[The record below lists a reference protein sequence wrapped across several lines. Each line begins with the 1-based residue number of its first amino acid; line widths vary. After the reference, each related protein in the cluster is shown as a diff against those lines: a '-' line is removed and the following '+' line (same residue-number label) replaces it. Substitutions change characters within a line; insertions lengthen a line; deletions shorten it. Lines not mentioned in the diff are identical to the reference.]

1 MEKKQ
6 KILTESYKIASYL
19 VNMKNR
25 AGLYSVLN
33 LIQDVGWIHGIHLQV
48 RLPENQNW
56 VFTRQKLIMNEWPVW
71 DESLTIKTWIRPP
84 LGPFLLRDYELFIGD
99 RKIGEATSTFG
110 VMDLQTRKMITTDWK
125 SYASIWQTT
134 DHLVHMPQKIILTE
148 KLSDLAQFQVRN
160 SDLDMN
166 QHVNNTKYSQ
176 WILDA
181 VPLDIIKADLIIHEY
196 EVNFLAETKSGD
208 VVTVQGTKINPLL
221 AATTL
226 TQFQGIRFSDG
237 KPVFTAQIKSSQ
249 AHPAT

>member
-6 KILTESYKIASYL
+6 QVFTESYKIASYL

-33 LIQDVGWIHGIHLQV
+33 LIQDVGWIHSLHLQV
-48 RLPENQNW
+48 SLPKNQNW
-56 VFTRQKLIMNEWPVW
+56 VFTRQKLIMDKWPIWNEI
-71 DESLTIKTWIRPP
+71 LTIKTWIRPP
-84 LGPFLLRDYELFIGD
+84 VGQFLLRDYELFIGD
-99 RKIGEATSTFG
+99 LKIGEATSTFG
-110 VMDLQTRKMITTDWK
+110 AMDLETRKMATADWT
-125 SYASIWQTT
+125 SYDSIWRNT
-134 DHLVHMPQKIILTE
+134 DHLIHLPQKIILTE
-148 KLSDLAQFQVRN
+148 KISDLAQFQVRN

-181 VPLDIIKADLIIHEY
+181 IPLDIIKADLVIHEY

-208 VVTVQGTKINPLL
+208 VVTVQGTNISPML

-226 TQFQGIRFSDG
+226 TQFRGIRSSDG
-237 KPVFTAQIKSSQ
+237 KPVFNAQIKVSQ
-249 AHPAT
+249 SHPGT